1 MRRHDKIA
9 LVSNDDAIA
18 TRERE
23 RDSIYIRNFC
33 SLTANKRQATCI
45 IRVVNSP
52 QSRGRDRDAF
62 LRLLFA
68 HSGERVSPL
77 ACKQPRPGCSL
88 TPILNTL
95 LIRIT
100 FPQIEQNEKT
110 DHRRAYTRNP
120 LLNINLL
127 RDTCVKHRKFR
138 EENNLC

>member
-18 TRERE
+18 TRG

-45 IRVVNSP
+45 IRVVNS
-52 QSRGRDRDAF
+52 QSRGQRRERDAF

-68 HSGERVSPL
+68 HSGELASPL
-77 ACKQPRPGCSL
+77 VCNRPSCSL
-88 TPILNTL
+88 TPILNAL

-110 DHRRAYTRNP
+110 DHRSVHTESVVEYRPST
-120 LLNINLL
+120 
-127 RDTCVKHRKFR
+127 RDTCVKHGKFR